1 MQEFKKIYCPLKNA
15 YALLTVD
22 DGIITN
28 FQAFKE
34 EAVKDVVNS
43 SSLLPPISKNLLPC
57 QKTGSRVPHS
67 VDLSSCC
74 VYKNG
79 EMTYQCLF
87 CSAYQVPSSGG
98 PYDVYF
104 LMDESGSMSFVD
116 RKQAVVAIREA
127 IADFAG
133 MGNLYNFVPWGTEAD
148 YIFRNETSIDVIE
161 NGLKLYEQGKT
172 GLRGRTCAEK
182 PFDKIR
188 DQVRTSPREA
198 IIFFV
203 TDGRLENLKKAVEA
217 RNKVLE
223 GRPSA
228 TIIAIGIAEAEKE
241 SLNAIGNTKKL
252 DLELIKDSGG
262 LKKAFKDVVAAIKNN
277 GGNV

>member
-1 MQEFKKIYCPLKNA
+1 MQEFIKIYCPRKNA

-22 DGIITN
+22 DGKISN
-28 FQAFKE
+28 LQAFKE
-34 EAVKDVVNS
+34 EAVKDVENA

-57 QKTGSRVPHS
+57 QKTGSRDPHS

-74 VYKNG
+74 YYKDG

-87 CSAYQVPSSGG
+87 CSAYQVPSKGG
-98 PYDVYF
+98 PFDVYF
-104 LMDESGSMSFVD
+104 LMDESGSMSATD
-116 RKQAVVAIREA
+116 RRQAVAAIREA
-127 IADFAG
+127 ISDFAG
-133 MGNLYNFVPWGTEAD
+133 MGNFYNFVPWGTEAAF
-148 YIFRNETSIDVIE
+148 IFQNETSIEVIE

-182 PFDKIR
+182 PFEVIAE
-188 DQVRTSPREA
+188 QVKNSPREA

-203 TDGRLENLKKAVEA
+203 TDGRLENLKKAVNA
-217 RNKVLE
+217 RNALLA
-223 GRPSA
+223 GRSTA

-252 DLELIKDSGG
+252 DLDLIKDSGG
-262 LKKAFKDVVAAIKNN
+262 LKKAFKDVVEAIKKN